1 MDKNSYL
8 KLATEREKTTPC
20 LKNCLFAFLSGG
32 AVCLLGQAMKELFTY
47 LGAEE
52 KTAYSLV
59 AVTLVFAAG
68 LCTGLGFYDKAAR
81 VCGAGLFVPITG
93 FANAVASPAIEARCE
108 GAVNGVGS
116 EIFKIAGPVIVYGNI
131 ASVIYGVIYYIY
143 LCFAG

>member
-1 MDKNSYL
+1 MDKNSYV

-20 LKNCLFAFLSGG
+20 LKNCLFASVSGG
-32 AVCLLGQAMKELFTY
+32 SVCLLGQAMKELFTY

-93 FANAVASPAIEARCE
+93 FSNAVTSPAIEARCE

-131 ASVIYGVIYYIY
+131 ASVVYGVIYYIY